1 MSITMKNVN
10 EKHKLGMI
18 ALVTMIFTSVYGF
31 TNAGRAFL
39 LMGYSAIPWYILA
52 GIAFSLPF
60 AFMLAEFGSAFKESK
75 GGMYSWIAPVM
86 GERFAF
92 TGIFMWYAGYLFW
105 MLVVAS
111 SIWVPLA
118 NFVHGY
124 DSTKEWM
131 WGNLEYSQILGIM
144 GILWM
149 LFIAFVSTHGL
160 KSISLFGRI
169 GGMAVWTLNLILI
182 VLALIILIINRG
194 QVAFQMTGINGI
206 SVFFHS
212 PNPSYQ
218 DWVQKASF
226 LVFAV
231 FAFGGM
237 ETIAGLVDKVRNPL
251 HTFPRGLLISA
262 VLIVIGYSVCIFAIG
277 IFTDWDKLA
286 NDPSVNLINVIYAI
300 MYQLGHNAASLM
312 GLSEAISV
320 QIGFLF
326 SRLTGAGMFLSLTGA
341 FFTLAYAPLKQLI
354 EGTPA
359 HLWPAF
365 MLKKRNDIPVN
376 AIYVQ
381 TVVVIVMI
389 ALRAFGGQGAKEFFN
404 QLINST
410 NVALTLPYVFISLSF
425 FFFRKNDSIAKPFVV
440 FRTKFQALM
449 ATIIVSGLLVFANF
463 FAIFGPVMQTNT
475 AAARNETLV
484 YLAGP
489 AVFGAIALII
499 YERGRRSQS
508 SNKAN

>member
-1 MSITMKNVN
+1 MKNVD

-92 TGIFMWYAGYLFW
+92 AGIFMWYAGYLFW

-118 NFVHGY
+118 NFMHGY
-124 DSTKEWM
+124 DSTKEWSL
-131 WGNLEYSQILGIM
+131 GNLEYSQILGIL
-144 GILWM
+144 GISWM
-149 LFIAFVSTHGL
+149 LFITFISSHGL
-160 KSISLFGRI
+160 KSISLFSRI

-182 VLALIILIINRG
+182 IVALIILIINRG
-194 QVAFQMTGINGI
+194 QVAFQMTDISGV
-206 SVFFHS
+206 SVFFTS
-212 PNPSYQ
+212 PNPNYQ
-218 DWVQKASF
+218 GWVQKASF

-251 HTFPRGLLISA
+251 HTFPRGLLVSA
-262 VLIVIGYSVCIFAIG
+262 VLIVVGYSVCIFAIG
-277 IFTDWDKLA
+277 VFTDWAKLA
-286 NDPSVNLINVIYAI
+286 NDPDVNLINVIYAI
-300 MYQLGHNAASLM
+300 MYQLGHNAATLIEQ
-312 GLSEAISV
+312 SEEVAIQS
-320 QIGFLF
+320 GRMFA
-326 SRLTGAGMFLSLTGA
+326 RLTGAGMFLSLTGA

-354 EGTPA
+354 EGTPQ

-381 TVVVIVMI
+381 AMVVIVMI
-389 ALRAFGGQGAKEFFN
+389 ALRAFGGQGAKEFFD

-425 FFFRKNDSIAKPFVV
+425 YFFRKNTAITKPFVV
-440 FRTKFQALM
+440 FRTNSQALM
-449 ATIIVSGLLVFANF
+449 ATTIVTGLLIFANF
-463 FAIFGPVMQTNT
+463 FAIFGPVMQDNT
-475 AAARNETLV
+475 ADAWSETLV
-484 YLAGP
+484 YLGGP
-489 AVFGAIALII
+489 VVFGAVAMII
-499 YERGRRSQS
+499 YETGRRRQA
-508 SNKAN
+508 K